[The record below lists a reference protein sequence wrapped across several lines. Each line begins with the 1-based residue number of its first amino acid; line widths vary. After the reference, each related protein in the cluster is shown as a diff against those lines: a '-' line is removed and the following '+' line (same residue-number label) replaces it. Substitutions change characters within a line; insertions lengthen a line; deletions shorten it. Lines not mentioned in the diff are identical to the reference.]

1 MRKFIIVGPFIA
13 GGGNEQH
20 SGLLCTLNCHS
31 HCRRRSAASP
41 RVARELRAHGHSIV
55 QAFDGIGGTSA
66 TRSRQKLH
74 GHEPN
79 SLPSHSSHSN
89 GVVAVACN
97 GSCAVCSM
105 HLIIHRIS
113 IIVGEIG
120 PVNVVHDPIA
130 IIIDAIVRDFV
141 WIDPHLIL
149 EVRMRVVD
157 PGVNH
162 CNHNPLW
169 GRCMSDSPSLCSIDV
184 TVTVMMQPPKPV
196 QGGIIRNNC
205 VFAMCE
211 GNVELFPIINLISV
225 G

>member
-1 MRKFIIVGPFIA
+1 MWEFIIVRPFIA

-20 SGLLCTLNCHS
+20 SGLLRALNCHS
-31 HCRRRSAASP
+31 HCRRRSTASP
-41 RVARELRAHGHSIV
+41 RVAGQLRAHGHSIV
-55 QAFDGIGGTSA
+55 QAFDGIGGTST

-89 GVVAVACN
+89 RVVAVACN
-97 GSCAVCSM
+97 SSCTVCSM
-105 HLIIHRIS
+105 HLVVHRIS

-120 PVNVVHDPIA
+120 SVNVVHDPIA
-130 IIIDAIVRDFV
+130 IIIDAIVWDFV
-141 WIDPHLIL
+141 GIDPHLIF

-157 PGVNH
+157 SGVNH

-169 GRCMSDSPSLCSIDV
+169 GRRMSYSPSLCSINV
-184 TVTVMMQPPKPV
+184 PVTVMMQSPKPV
-196 QGGIIRNNC
+196 QGGIIRNNG
-205 VFAMCE
+205 VLAVCE
-211 GNVELFPIINLISV
+211 SDVELFPIINLIPV